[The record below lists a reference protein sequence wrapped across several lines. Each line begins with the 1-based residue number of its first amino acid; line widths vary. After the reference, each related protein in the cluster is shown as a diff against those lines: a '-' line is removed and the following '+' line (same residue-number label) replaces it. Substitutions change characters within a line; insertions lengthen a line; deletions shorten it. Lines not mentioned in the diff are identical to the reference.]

1 MLTIIETSQFMAY
14 ASKVWTDVERIQL
27 STGLRLIRNRVML
40 FLVLA
45 DVARCVGLV
54 QGWESGAVRGYLF

>member
-54 QGWESGAVRGYLF
+54 QGWASGAVRGYLF